1 MDFYFPII
9 RRTALQRVIVFAS
22 ITIMSKESG
31 TTWEQG
37 SSPLTVL
44 FAASEA
50 QPLIKT
56 GGLAD
61 VAGSLPAALRELG
74 HDVRLILPAYPQ
86 AVEKAI
92 PLTTGSTLDLPGCA
106 EPVRLLVGMLPG
118 SDLPL
123 YLVDAP
129 GFFDR
134 PGDPYTDHE
143 GADWRDNPE
152 RFSLF
157 CRAVAQVSLNQVG
170 LGWQPDLVHCNDWQT
185 ALVPALLS
193 LEWNRPVTLFTIH
206 NLAYQGLF
214 EQSAFSR
221 LQLPQR
227 LWSSQGLEFHQRL
240 SFIKGGIA
248 FADYITT
255 VSPTYAAEVL
265 RPELGYGLQG
275 LLSHRSDRFR
285 GVLNGIDRQIWD
297 PASDPALMQNYDGN
311 SFELKRR
318 NKPAVQRDFGLPED
332 ENAILFGHIG
342 RLVEQKG
349 IKLLLEVIPAL
360 MAQPRVQLV
369 MLGHGDPEIE
379 RALQRTAAG
388 YTDRFAVNISYDETL
403 AHRVQG
409 GCDSFLM
416 PSLFEPCG
424 LNQLY
429 SMRYGTV
436 PIVRRTGG
444 LADTVV
450 DANAQTLLDGTATGF
465 VFEEPNG
472 RALLEAVQRLIDFQ
486 QRPGIWWEKL
496 ANTGMSQDFGWGA
509 SALLYNELYHQTV
522 NDPAPSPLA

>member
-1 MDFYFPII
+1 MGLYFLDILCTLLQPQII
-9 RRTALQRVIVFAS
+9 FAS
-22 ITIMSKESG
+22 ITTMRTDSSAS
-31 TTWEQG
+31 WEQG
-37 SSPLTVL
+37 TSPLAVL

-61 VAGSLPAALRELG
+61 VAGSLPAALHELG

-92 PLTTGSTLDLPGCA
+92 PLTTGSTLDLPGCS
-106 EPVRLLVGMLPG
+106 EPVRLLVGTLPG
-118 SDLPL
+118 TDVPL
-123 YLVDAP
+123 YLLDAP

-134 PGDPYTDHE
+134 PGNPYADRE
-143 GADWRDNPE
+143 GVDWRDNPE

-157 CRAVAQVSLNQVG
+157 CRAVTQVSLNQVG

-193 LEWNRPVTLFTIH
+193 LEWNRPVTLFSIH

-214 EQSAFSR
+214 EQSAFAR

-227 LWSSQGLEFHQRL
+227 LWSPQGLEFHRQL

-255 VSPTYAAEVL
+255 VSPTYAAEIL
-265 RPELGYGLQG
+265 TPKLGYGLEG
-275 LLSHRSDRFR
+275 LLEHRKDRFT
-285 GVLNGIDRQIWD
+285 GVLNGIDHRTWD
-297 PASDPALMQNYDGN
+297 PAEDPALAQNYDKN
-311 SFELKRR
+311 SFELKQR
-318 NKPAVQRDFGLPED
+318 NKPVLQRDFGLPED
-332 ENAILFGHIG
+332 ENAILFGYIG

-349 IKLLLEVIPAL
+349 INLLLEIMPAL
-360 MAQPRVQLV
+360 MEQPRVQLV
-369 MLGHGDPEIE
+369 ALGHGDPEIE
-379 RALQRTAAG
+379 RALQDVAA
-388 YTDRFAVNISYDETL
+388 RHSNQVAVTIGYDESL
-403 AHRVQG
+403 AHRIQG

-424 LNQLY
+424 LNQLH
-429 SMRYGTV
+429 SLRYGTV
-436 PIVRRTGG
+436 PVVRSTGG
-444 LADTVV
+444 LSDTVV

-465 VFEEPNG
+465 VFGEPTGN
-472 RALLEAVQRLIDFQ
+472 ALQEAVERLIDFQ

-496 ANTGMSQDFGWGA
+496 AVTGMAQDFSWDA
-509 SALLYNELYHQTV
+509 SALAYSELYHQTV
-522 NDPAPSPLA
+522 NNPAPSPLA